1 MRLHKFGNL
10 RKFSG
15 EFGFSLRKQERKES
29 MVCEAL
35 ENPVVGEKMWIRCR
49 YKGISQGVAQNEVY
63 NWK

>member
-1 MRLHKFGNL
+1 
-10 RKFSG
+10 
-15 EFGFSLRKQERKES
+15 